1 MGRREEEEKKRS
13 RREIWAVL
21 GGASAYPIG
30 YASVTATFTMS
41 GYTRPRTS
49 LDCIYSSL
57 TPAPTLLRVILAWRR
72 STLVVHLPLTRL
84 ASFRSKPLAGQGH
97 ASFLSFHSL
106 FLQFRHMMRRAI
118 STNLRKRRG
127 EGSNYNI
134 AKHISSSRTFVE
146 FRVIFLKR
154 RREKGR
160 NEKEKKFEEHK
171 VEKRGLSLALLR
183 LREL

>member
-49 LDCIYSSL
+49 LDCIHSSL

-72 STLVVHLPLTRL
+72 STLVALPLTRL
-84 ASFRSKPLAGQGH
+84 ASFRSKPLAGQGQI

-106 FLQFRHMMRRAI
+106 FFAI
-118 STNLRKRRG
+118 SPHDASSNLDELEEEERGGEQLQHRETHLARRV
-127 EGSNYNI
+127 EHSSNF
-134 AKHISSSRTFVE
+134 A
-146 FRVIFLKR
+146 
-154 RREKGR
+154 
-160 NEKEKKFEEHK
+160 
-171 VEKRGLSLALLR
+171 
-183 LREL
+183 

>member
-106 FLQFRHMMRRAI
+106 FFAI
-118 STNLRKRRG
+118 SPHDASSNLDELEEEERGGEQLQHREITSRRVESNIRRISRDFPEEKKG
-127 EGSNYNI
+127 E
-134 AKHISSSRTFVE
+134 
-146 FRVIFLKR
+146 
-154 RREKGR
+154 REKRKG
-160 NEKEKKFEEHK
+160 KEI
-171 VEKRGLSLALLR
+171 RGTQSGETR
-183 LREL
+183 LVPRPPSPT